1 MKSSSP
7 YPASLAAAI
16 RSIWMHR
23 QLILEL
29 TKRDVIGRYRGSF
42 MGLAWSFVNPLVM
55 LVVYTFVFSVVF
67 KARWGTSTG
76 ESHVDFALVLFVG
89 LIVHGIFAESVQRA
103 PGLVLSNVN
112 YVKKIVFPLEILPVV
127 AVCATLFHSA
137 ISLCVLLLGMLV
149 TGTALHP
156 GVLLLPI
163 VIAPL
168 AIAMLGLS
176 WILASLG
183 VFLRDIQQT
192 MGIVSTVLMFLSP
205 IFYPAS
211 SLPASFQNLLALN
224 PLTFVIEQSRA
235 VSFLASPVNWIG
247 WLIYLACATMT
258 AALGFW
264 WFQRTRRGFADVV

>member
-1 MKSSSP
+1 MKSTAP
-7 YPASLAAAI
+7 YPSSLMAAT
-16 RSIWMHR
+16 RSIWRHR
-23 QLILEL
+23 QLIVEL

-42 MGLAWSFVNPLVM
+42 MGLAWSFVHPLVM

-67 KARWGTSTG
+67 KARWGTGAS

-89 LIVHGIFAESVQRA
+89 LIVHGIFAESAQRA
-103 PGLVLSNVN
+103 PSLVLSNVN

-127 AVCATLFHSA
+127 AVGATLFHASV
-137 ISLCVLLLGMLV
+137 SLAVLLLGMLV
-149 TGTALHP
+149 TGAPLHP
-156 GVLLLPI
+156 GIVLLPI
-163 VIAPL
+163 IIAPL
-168 AIAMLGLS
+168 AIAVLGLS

-192 MGIVSTVLMFLSP
+192 MGILSTVLMFLSP

-211 SLPASFQNLLALN
+211 ALPASFQGLLALN
-224 PLTFVIEQSRA
+224 PLTFVIEQARA
-235 VSFLASPVNWIG
+235 VAFLDNPVNWIG
-247 WLIYLACATMT
+247 WLLYLGCATLV